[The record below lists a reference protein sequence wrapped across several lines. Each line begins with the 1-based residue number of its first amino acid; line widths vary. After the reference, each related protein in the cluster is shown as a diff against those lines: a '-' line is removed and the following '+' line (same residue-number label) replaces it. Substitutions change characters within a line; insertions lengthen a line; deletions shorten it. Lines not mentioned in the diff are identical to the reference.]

1 VKWEKRI
8 RGKGDEGSR
17 RICEA
22 DAEYDGR
29 VRVQQTGRH
38 AGVIRASTHE
48 SFPPPVKFKTAWYY
62 KLPYSGLALSCNAS
76 NRWARTASVAAQST
90 SNTVWLE
97 EGLSLPPSTALSVMA
112 CLSSTA
118 RGDAASTPFLC
129 LCACKRPRCQPQ
141 QLQLPCRRPQPLQS
155 QNHKLN
161 YTTKL
166 HPVHSAV

>member
-1 VKWEKRI
+1 
-8 RGKGDEGSR
+8 
-17 RICEA
+17 
-22 DAEYDGR
+22 
-29 VRVQQTGRH
+29 
-38 AGVIRASTHE
+38 
-48 SFPPPVKFKTAWYY
+48 
-62 KLPYSGLALSCNAS
+62 
-76 NRWARTASVAAQST
+76 
-90 SNTVWLE
+90 VWLE

-161 YTTKL
+161 YTTNSTQSTL
-166 HPVHSAV
+166 PCRGGLFSEAESATVLPWPHTQTHTHCFTLPP